1 MKQIK
6 RRSATTPPQFSSEIP
21 TLLQRIYAHRGLL
34 ADSDVD
40 LALKNLLPAAELKGL
55 DAALDLLVE
64 ALEQRH
70 KILVVG
76 DFDADGA
83 TSSALSVLALRRLGA
98 AAVDYLVPNRFEY
111 GYGLTPEIVAV
122 AQQQGPD
129 LIMTVDNGI
138 SSIEG
143 VQAARA
149 AGIKVLVT
157 DHHLPGHQLP
167 PADAIVNPNQPGCPF
182 PSKNLAGVGVAFY
195 LMTALRTRLKQLN
208 WFERQG
214 ISEPNMADYLD
225 IVALGTVA
233 DVVPLDRN
241 NRILVQHGLAR
252 MRAGRCRPGIKALVE
267 VAKRRLSGLV
277 ASDLGFAVGPR
288 LNAAGRLTD
297 MSKGIECLLQEDPR
311 LAARYAAELDQLN
324 HERKGIEGDMQ
335 QQALTALKQLHLGK
349 DADLPWGLC
358 IYKRDWH
365 QGVIGILASRIKERF
380 HRPTIAFAPA
390 DGGEIKGSARSIPGF
405 HIRDALDAVASRH
418 PGLIVKFG
426 GHAMA
431 AGLSIRE
438 ENLPAFQQA
447 FDAEARRVL
456 VLEDLTG
463 ELHSDGEL
471 SEPEIDL
478 PVARLLRE
486 AGPWGQGFPE
496 PLFDGCFELLDQRI
510 VGEKHLKL
518 SIGLP
523 SSKRVVDA
531 IAFNVDLEKWPNH
544 NLKQV
549 YLAYRLDVNEFRGV
563 QNAQLMVEHLE
574 PVASGNAP
582 RGR

>member
-1 MKQIK
+1 MKRVT
-6 RRSATTPPQFSSEIP
+6 RRTPTESPQFSPAIP
-21 TLLQRIYAHRGLL
+21 PLLQRIYNNRGLKH
-34 ADSDVD
+34 DQDVD
-40 LALKNLLPAAELKGL
+40 LALKHLLPANQLKGL
-55 DAALDLLVE
+55 EDALDLLVT
-64 ALEQRH
+64 ALEQKQR
-70 KILVVG
+70 ILVVG

-98 AAVDYLVPNRFEY
+98 ASVDYLVPNRFEY

-122 AQQQGPD
+122 AAQRKPD
-129 LIMTVDNGI
+129 LILTVDNGI

-143 VQAARA
+143 VQAAKA

-157 DHHLPGHQLP
+157 DHHLPAQQLP
-167 PADAIVNPNQPGCPF
+167 DADAIINPNQPGCAF

-195 LMTALRTRLKQLN
+195 LMTALRTRLKDQG
-208 WFERQG
+208 WFLQQG
-214 ISEPNMADYLD
+214 LAEPNMADYLD

-233 DVVPLDRN
+233 DVVPLDHN
-241 NRILVQHGLAR
+241 NRILVHHGLAR
-252 MRAGRCRPGIKALVE
+252 MRAGRCRPGIQALVA
-267 VAKRRLSGLV
+267 VAKRKLPSLV
-277 ASDLGFAVGPR
+277 ATDLGFAVGPR

-297 MSKGIECLLQEDPR
+297 MSKGIECLLVDDPG
-311 LAARYAAELDQLN
+311 LATAYAAELDQLN
-324 HERKGIEGDMQ
+324 HERKAIEGDMQ
-335 QQALTALKQLHLGK
+335 QQALYALKQLQLGK
-349 DADLPWGLC
+349 QSELPWGLC

-365 QGVIGILASRIKERF
+365 QGVIGILASRLKERF

-405 HIRDALDAVASRH
+405 HIRDALDAVASSH

-431 AGLSIRE
+431 AGLSLRE
-438 ENLPAFQQA
+438 EDFAAFQAA
-447 FDAEARRVL
+447 FDVQAHRL
-456 VLEDLTG
+456 LQQDDLTG

-471 SEPEIDL
+471 GESDIDL
-478 PVARLLRE
+478 AVAQLLRQ

-496 PLFDGCFELLDQRI
+496 PLFDGRFELLDQRI

-531 IAFNVDLEKWPNH
+531 IAFNVDLDKWPNRQ
-544 NLKQV
+544 LKQI

-574 PVASGNAP
+574 PA
-582 RGR
+582 